1 MKKSIA
7 AIAASLVMITGLA
20 PMAYAGPGNSDFGH
34 SRQEAAHERRDARHE
49 ERRNRQ
55 EEPSTPDT
63 PSTPEEPQ
71 TPDTP
76 STPEEP
82 QTPEEPPTP
91 DAPSTPEEPQTP
103 DAPSTPEEPQTPD
116 APSTP
121 GEPVAAP
128 GAVSASGNSSVQ
140 NRRLS
145 PAATTSTPTVTPTVS
160 PLIEAQSSVIFLSAP
175 KVVRQK
181 QRMNVSAYCVLDGE
195 KAVQQDV
202 TFSIQRLTKGKNPR
216 PTGDPRILG
225 TRTTQAGE
233 AEMSMR
239 IRPKGKQKLSAGR
252 YAVTVTIEMAN
263 GAEET
268 ATKYVR
274 IKKAKKKK

>member
-1 MKKSIA
+1 
-7 AIAASLVMITGLA
+7 
-20 PMAYAGPGNSDFGH
+20 MAYAGPGNSDFGH

-71 TPDTP
+71 TPDAP
-76 STPEEP
+76 STPEER
-82 QTPEEPPTP
+82 Q
-91 DAPSTPEEPQTP
+91 TPEEPQTP
-103 DAPSTPEEPQTPD
+103 DTPD
-116 APSTP
+116 TP
-121 GEPVAAP
+121 GESEAAP
-128 GAVSASGNSSVQ
+128 GAGSTSSTSSVQ
-140 NRRLS
+140 NRRLA
-145 PAATTSTPTVTPTVS
+145 PAATTSTPTVS

-225 TRTTQAGE
+225 TRVTEAGE

-268 ATKYVR
+268 ATKYLR

>member
-7 AIAASLVMITGLA
+7 TIAASLVMITGLA

-34 SRQEAAHERRDARHE
+34 SRQDAAHERRDARHE

-76 STPEEP
+76 
-82 QTPEEPPTP
+82 
-91 DAPSTPEEPQTP
+91 DTPEEPQTP
-103 DAPSTPEEPQTPD
+103 DTPD
-116 APSTP
+116 TPVTPDTP
-121 GEPVAAP
+121 GESAAAP
-128 GAVSASGNSSVQ
+128 GAGSASSTSSVQ
-140 NRRLS
+140 NRRLA
-145 PAATTSTPTVTPTVS
+145 PAATTSTPTVS

-225 TRTTQAGE
+225 TRVTEAGE

-268 ATKYVR
+268 ATKYLR

>member
-7 AIAASLVMITGLA
+7 TIAASLVMITGLA

-34 SRQEAAHERRDARHE
+34 SRQDAAHERRDARHE

-76 STPEEP
+76 DTPV
-82 QTPEEPPTP
+82 TP
-91 DAPSTPEEPQTP
+91 D
-103 DAPSTPEEPQTPD
+103 
-116 APSTP
+116 TP
-121 GEPVAAP
+121 GESAAAP
-128 GAVSASGNSSVQ
+128 GAGSASSTSSVQ
-140 NRRLS
+140 NRRLA
-145 PAATTSTPTVTPTVS
+145 PAATTSTPTVS

-225 TRTTQAGE
+225 TRVTEAGE

-268 ATKYVR
+268 ATKYLR

>member
-1 MKKSIA
+1 MSQQGVIMKKSIA
-7 AIAASLVMITGLA
+7 TIAASLVMITGLA

-71 TPDTP
+71 TPDAP
-76 STPEEP
+76 STPEER
-82 QTPEEPPTP
+82 Q
-91 DAPSTPEEPQTP
+91 TPEEPQTP
-103 DAPSTPEEPQTPD
+103 DTPD
-116 APSTP
+116 TP
-121 GEPVAAP
+121 GESEAAP
-128 GAVSASGNSSVQ
+128 GAGSTSSTSSVQ
-140 NRRLS
+140 NRRLA
-145 PAATTSTPTVTPTVS
+145 PAATTSTPTVS

-225 TRTTQAGE
+225 TRVTEAGE

-239 IRPKGKQKLSAGR
+239 IRPKGKQRLSAGR

-268 ATKYVR
+268 ATKYLR

>member
-7 AIAASLVMITGLA
+7 TIAASLVMITGLA

-49 ERRNRQ
+49 ERRTQQ

-63 PSTPEEPQ
+63 PSTPEGPT

-82 QTPEEPPTP
+82 TTP
-91 DAPSTPEEPQTP
+91 DTPG
-103 DAPSTPEEPQTPD
+103 
-116 APSTP
+116 TP
-121 GEPVAAP
+121 GESGV
-128 GAVSASGNSSVQ
+128 ASGAGGASRNSSVQ
-140 NRRLS
+140 NRRLA
-145 PAATTSTPTVTPTVS
+145 PAATTSTPSVTPIV
-160 PLIEAQSSVIFLSAP
+160 EARSSVIFLSAP

-195 KAVQQDV
+195 KAAQQDV
-202 TFSIQRLTKGKNPR
+202 TFSIQRLTKGKNPQ
-216 PTGDPRILG
+216 PTGDARILG
-225 TRTTQAGE
+225 TRVTEAGE

-239 IRPKGKQKLSAGR
+239 IRLKGKQKLSAGR

>member
-7 AIAASLVMITGLA
+7 TIAASLVMITGLA

-34 SRQEAAHERRDARHE
+34 SRQDAAHERRDTRHE
-49 ERRNRQ
+49 ERRNQQ
-55 EEPSTPDT
+55 EEPSTPDS

-82 QTPEEPPTP
+82 QTPDTP
-91 DAPSTPEEPQTP
+91 V
-103 DAPSTPEEPQTPD
+103 
-116 APSTP
+116 TP
-121 GEPVAAP
+121 GEPVVAS
-128 GAVSASGNSSVQ
+128 GAGSASGNSSVQ
-140 NRRLS
+140 NRRLA
-145 PAATTSTPTVTPTVS
+145 PAATTSTPSVTPIV
-160 PLIEAQSSVIFLSAP
+160 EAQSSVIFLSAP

-268 ATKYVR
+268 ATKYLR

>member
-7 AIAASLVMITGLA
+7 TIAASLVMITGLA

-34 SRQEAAHERRDARHE
+34 SRQDAAHERRDTRHE
-49 ERRNRQ
+49 ERRNQQ
-55 EEPSTPDT
+55 EEPSTPDSPSTPEEPQTPDT

-82 QTPEEPPTP
+82 QTPDIP
-91 DAPSTPEEPQTP
+91 DTLV
-103 DAPSTPEEPQTPD
+103 
-116 APSTP
+116 TP
-121 GEPVAAP
+121 GEPGVAS
-128 GAVSASGNSSVQ
+128 GAGSASGNSSVQ
-140 NRRLS
+140 NRRLA
-145 PAATTSTPTVTPTVS
+145 PAATTSTPSVTPIV
-160 PLIEAQSSVIFLSAP
+160 EAQSSVIFLSAP

-225 TRTTQAGE
+225 TRATQAGE

-274 IKKAKKKK
+274 IKKAKKK

>member
-7 AIAASLVMITGLA
+7 TIAASLVMITGLA

-49 ERRNRQ
+49 ERRTRQ

-63 PSTPEEPQ
+63 PSTPEEPT

-76 STPEEP
+76 STP
-82 QTPEEPPTP
+82 
-91 DAPSTPEEPQTP
+91 
-103 DAPSTPEEPQTPD
+103 
-116 APSTP
+116 
-121 GEPVAAP
+121 GESGVAS
-128 GAVSASGNSSVQ
+128 GAGGASGNSSVQ
-140 NRRLS
+140 NRRLA
-145 PAATTSTPTVTPTVS
+145 PAATTSTPPVTPIV
-160 PLIEAQSSVIFLSAP
+160 EARSSVIFLSAP

-195 KAVQQDV
+195 KAAQQDV
-202 TFSIQRLTKGKNPR
+202 AFSIQQLTKGKNPQ
-216 PTGDPRILG
+216 PTGDARILG
-225 TRTTQAGE
+225 TRVTEAGE

-268 ATKYVR
+268 ATKYLR
-274 IKKAKKKK
+274 IKKAKKSSSSYRSRPNRAAI

>member
-7 AIAASLVMITGLA
+7 TIAASLVMITGLA

-34 SRQEAAHERRDARHE
+34 SRQDAAHERRDTRHE
-49 ERRNRQ
+49 ERRNQQ
-55 EEPSTPDT
+55 EEPSTPDS

-82 QTPEEPPTP
+82 QTPDTP
-91 DAPSTPEEPQTP
+91 V
-103 DAPSTPEEPQTPD
+103 
-116 APSTP
+116 TP
-121 GEPVAAP
+121 GEPGVAS
-128 GAVSASGNSSVQ
+128 GAGSASGNSSVQ
-140 NRRLS
+140 NRRLA
-145 PAATTSTPTVTPTVS
+145 PAATTSTPSVTPIV
-160 PLIEAQSSVIFLSAP
+160 EAQSSVIFLSAP

-225 TRTTQAGE
+225 TRATQAGE
-233 AEMSMR
+233 TEMTMR

-274 IKKAKKKK
+274 IKKAKKK

>member
-7 AIAASLVMITGLA
+7 TIAASLVMITGLA

-34 SRQEAAHERRDARHE
+34 SRQDAAHERRDTRHE
-49 ERRNRQ
+49 ERRNQQ
-55 EEPSTPDT
+55 EEPSTPDS

-82 QTPEEPPTP
+82 QTPDIP
-91 DAPSTPEEPQTP
+91 DTLV
-103 DAPSTPEEPQTPD
+103 
-116 APSTP
+116 TP
-121 GEPVAAP
+121 GEPGVAS
-128 GAVSASGNSSVQ
+128 GAGSASGNSSVQ
-140 NRRLS
+140 NRRLA
-145 PAATTSTPTVTPTVS
+145 PAATTSTPSVTPIV
-160 PLIEAQSSVIFLSAP
+160 EAQSSVIFLSAP

-225 TRTTQAGE
+225 TRATQAGE

-268 ATKYVR
+268 ATKYLR

>member
-7 AIAASLVMITGLA
+7 TIAASLVMITGLA

-34 SRQEAAHERRDARHE
+34 SRQDAAHERRDTRHE
-49 ERRNRQ
+49 ERRNQQ
-55 EEPSTPDT
+55 EEPSTPDS

-82 QTPEEPPTP
+82 QTPDTP
-91 DAPSTPEEPQTP
+91 V
-103 DAPSTPEEPQTPD
+103 
-116 APSTP
+116 TP
-121 GEPVAAP
+121 GEPVVAS
-128 GAVSASGNSSVQ
+128 GAGSASGNSSVQ
-140 NRRLS
+140 NRRLA
-145 PAATTSTPTVTPTVS
+145 PAATTSTPSVTPIV
-160 PLIEAQSSVIFLSAP
+160 EAQSSVIFLSAP

-225 TRTTQAGE
+225 TRATQAGE

-268 ATKYVR
+268 ATKYLR